1 MSDKEVEAVLEEIK
15 ARIRA
20 QPPAAEGSATSEP
33 LQETARNGER
43 QLALGREQLLQFLQA
58 NDEALA
64 AIDSCLTTTER
75 AWDRLP
81 PIISNRRGVLARLEL
96 WIKQRARIA
105 GRWFTWEQIN
115 FNAAV
120 HHALQQTRRALSRL
134 EHAVFDLRTKSEAQ
148 LKEAER
154 QAELQKNLEKELERR
169 TAEVRRQFEQRNGEA
184 RAEARELHAQTRADL
199 REAQD
204 QAGANLRELRAELRA
219 EAEAL
224 RIEIER
230 RRIETNALRASAQS
244 KENALA
250 GRAIVRTKAET
261 LFVAPYHVP
270 SLKDCF
276 FYHSLELPKTG
287 TVEGHWDLRGRE
299 SEYLGG
305 VSFAGKR
312 VLEIGPGSGHL
323 SFFMERSGAEVVS
336 VEAADDFEWEFGW
349 NIPDVSA
356 PELELKLAAHRE
368 MMRRMKNSYWFAH
381 AAFKSKAKVHYGSA
395 YALPDEL
402 GRFDISVIACVLLH
416 NKNPLTI
423 LENCARLT
431 TDTIVV
437 VENFRQGQLSEAPA
451 ELLPKGDERLWHTWW
466 GFSPRYF
473 VDILRSMGFPDHR
486 VSFHQQICQGEPI
499 DLFSVVASRFSS
511 RPVTTVHEKL
521 DVEITSAARSLH
533 LSPGAFVRLPIRIVN
548 RGLTPVSSSIRPSVL
563 LTYHWLRESGDVA
576 DWNGLRTALPRTLY
590 PGESDDLMLM
600 VHAPADSGSY
610 CLAVTLVEEHVKWYD
625 DEIAGLPLKIM
636 TTVSKAAAKT

>member
-15 ARIRA
+15 ARIRS
-20 QPPAAEGSATSEP
+20 QPRASEGSATSEP
-33 LQETARNGER
+33 NGER
-43 QLALGREQLLQFLQA
+43 EPALGGEQLLQLVQA

-81 PIISNRRGVLARLEL
+81 PIISKRRGVLARLEL
-96 WIKQRARIA
+96 WIKQRAGIA
-105 GRWFTWEQIN
+105 GRWFTWEQVN

-120 HHALQQTRRALSRL
+120 HHALQQTRQALSRL
-134 EHAVFDLRTKSEAQ
+134 EHSVFDLRTISQAQ
-148 LKEAER
+148 LQKAEK
-154 QAELQKNLEKELERR
+154 QAELQKSFEKELERR
-169 TAEVRRQFEQRNGEA
+169 TAEVRHQFEQRNG
-184 RAEARELHAQTRADL
+184 EARELHAQTRADL
-199 REAQD
+199 REVQD

-230 RRIETNALRASAQS
+230 RRIETNALRASVQS
-244 KENALA
+244 KENALP
-250 GRAIVRTKAET
+250 GKAIVRTKAET
-261 LFVAPYHVP
+261 LFAAPYHVP
-270 SLKDCF
+270 SQKDCF
-276 FYHSLELPKTG
+276 FYHSMELPKTG

-323 SFFMERSGAEVVS
+323 SFFMERAGAEVVS

-349 NIPDVSA
+349 NIPEVSA

-368 MMRRMKNSYWFAH
+368 MMRGMKNSYWFAH
-381 AAFKSKAKVHYGSA
+381 EAFKSKANVHYGSA

-437 VENFRQGQLSEAPA
+437 VENFRQGQLSEVPA
-451 ELLPKGDERLWHTWW
+451 EFLPKADERLWDTWW

-473 VDILRSMGFPDHR
+473 VEILRSMGFPDHR
-486 VSFHQQICQGEPI
+486 VSFHQQICQGEPV
-499 DLFSVVASRFSS
+499 DLFSVVARRFSS
-511 RPVTTVHEKL
+511 RPVTIVNEKL

-533 LSPGAFVRLPIRIVN
+533 LSPGALVPLPIRVVN
-548 RGLTPVSSSIRPSVL
+548 CGRTPVSSSIRPSVL
-563 LTYHWLRESGDVA
+563 LSYHWLHESGDVV
-576 DWNGLRTALPRTLY
+576 DWNGLRTAMPRTLY

-600 VHAPADSGSY
+600 VRAPADSGSY

-636 TTVSKAAAKT
+636 TTVSKPAART